1 MVHMV
6 QYVYNTFSEEDYLI
20 LIIPSIAACFISDP
34 VVFAAFLV
42 PIFFIHFFTVVIVAG
57 VMFLFRLTWLFG
69 ALPKLCAPQ
78 CFSGFLHLPVLLCV
92 Q

>member
-1 MVHMV
+1 MLLS
-6 QYVYNTFSEEDYLI
+6 Y
-20 LIIPSIAACFISDP
+20 PSIAACFISDP
-34 VVFAAFLV
+34 VVFFAAFLV
-42 PIFFIHFFTVVIVAG
+42 PIFFIHFFTIVIAAG
-57 VMFLFRLTWLFG
+57 VMFLFHLTWLFG